1 LPVTVVAVALM
12 TACTP
17 AGGPVTSEAEAVA
30 LVLDQAPQFADL
42 APQDPNLIGQAG
54 WYQATEVADGWQ
66 VVVRIGWGD
75 CPAGCIS
82 EHVWTY
88 QVQTDGT
95 VRLVSETGDPFPA
108 TSSLSGVV
116 TAGPTCPVVTNP
128 PDPSCAD
135 RPVDG
140 AVIVIE
146 GPDGTEVARGTSD
159 AQGRFQVD
167 LAPGDYRLVP
177 QDVDGLMGTAAP
189 LEVTLTLGEPTEVTI
204 SYDTGI
210 R

>member
-1 LPVTVVAVALM
+1 MSVAL
-12 TACTP
+12 TACAP
-17 AGGPVTSEAEAVA
+17 SAGQVTTEAEAVA

-42 APQDPNLIGQAG
+42 TPKDPNLIGQAG
-54 WYQATEVADGWQ
+54 WYEVTDIDGGWQ

-82 EHVWTY
+82 EHIWTY
-88 QVQTDGT
+88 EVQTDGS
-95 VRLVSETGDPFPA
+95 VRLVSEDGDPYPA
-108 TSSLSGVV
+108 TSTLSGLV
-116 TAGPTCPVVTNP
+116 TAGPTCPVVTEP

-135 RPVDG
+135 RPVAG

-146 GPDGTEVARGTSD
+146 GPGGSEVARATTD
-159 AQGRFQVD
+159 AQGRFTAD
-167 LAPGDYRLVP
+167 LAPGNYKLVP
-177 QDVDGLMGTAAP
+177 QDVEGLMGTATP
-189 LEVTLTLGEPTEVTI
+189 QEVSLNVGEPTEVAV